1 MVYQG
6 VTIEG
11 ARQLRRTLKEA
22 GDDLTELKEVN
33 RAAAEIAANRAKTW
47 APRTSGRLAGTVRSS
62 GTKTAG
68 IVRAGN
74 NRKTKAGVPYANPI
88 HWGWP
93 SRNIKANPFLS
104 YSAQATEPRW
114 IKLYENYIEKA
125 LSQVR
130 GI

>member
-6 VTIEG
+6 VKIEG
-11 ARQLRRTLKEA
+11 ARQLRRTLKDA
-22 GDDLTELKEVN
+22 GDDLNDLKEVN
-33 RAAAEIAANRAKTW
+33 RAAAAVAANRAKTW
-47 APRTSGRLAGTVRSS
+47 APRASGRLAGTVRSS

-74 NRKTKAGVPYANPI
+74 NRKTASGVPYANPI

-93 SRNIKANPFLS
+93 GRNIKANPFLS

-114 IKLYENYIEKA
+114 LKLYENYIEKT
-125 LSQVR
+125 LSKIR

>member
-6 VTIEG
+6 VKIDG
-11 ARQLRRTLKEA
+11 ARQLRRTLKDA
-22 GDDLTELKEVN
+22 GDDLNDLKEVN
-33 RAAAEIAANRAKTW
+33 RAAAAIAANRAKTW
-47 APRTSGRLAGTVRSS
+47 APKVSGRLAGTVRSS

-74 NRKTKAGVPYANPI
+74 NRKTASGVPYANPI

-93 SRNIKANPFLS
+93 ARNIKANPFLS

-114 IKLYENYIEKA
+114 LRLYENYIDKT
-125 LSQVR
+125 LSKIR

>member
-6 VTIEG
+6 VKIEG
-11 ARQLRRTLKEA
+11 ARQLRRTLKDA
-22 GDDLTELKEVN
+22 GDDLNDLKEVN
-33 RAAAEIAANRAKTW
+33 RSAAAIAANRAKTW
-47 APRTSGRLAGTVRSS
+47 APRKSGRLAGTVRSS

-74 NRKTKAGVPYANPI
+74 NRKTASGVPYANPI

-93 SRNIKANPFLS
+93 CRNIKANPFLS

-114 IKLYENYIEKA
+114 LKLYENYIEKT
-125 LSQVR
+125 LSKIR